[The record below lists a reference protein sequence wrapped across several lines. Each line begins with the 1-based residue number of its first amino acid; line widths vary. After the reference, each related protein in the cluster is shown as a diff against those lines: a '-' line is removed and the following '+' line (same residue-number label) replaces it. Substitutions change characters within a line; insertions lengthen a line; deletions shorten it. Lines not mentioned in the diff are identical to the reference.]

1 MYPSE
6 MEEKPF
12 NPTNLHKD
20 TMEAILLKKGVC
32 VGQHPWPGP
41 TKCQEPVNR
50 NDPKSSLRDPWTGN
64 HRTKQKCYNSGVR
77 GA

>member
-20 TMEAILLKKGVC
+20 TMEARLLKKGVC
-32 VGQHPWPGP
+32 VCVCVCVCGN
-41 TKCQEPVNR
+41 V
-50 NDPKSSLRDPWTGN
+50 SLRDGRETL
-64 HRTKQKCYNSGVR
+64 
-77 GA
+77 

>member
-32 VGQHPWPGP
+32 VCVCVVKNLPANVGDRGSIPGP
-41 TKCQEPVNR
+41 GGFHM
-50 NDPKSSLRDPWTGN
+50 L
-64 HRTKQKCYNSGVR
+64 
-77 GA
+77 

>member
-32 VGQHPWPGP
+32 V
-41 TKCQEPVNR
+41 CV
-50 NDPKSSLRDPWTGN
+50 
-64 HRTKQKCYNSGVR
+64 CVCV
-77 GA
+77 